1 MNPLIDGRG
10 YGMEFLKRFMN
21 GMSIRNFLTGSVGV
35 LALSLAVFSLNN
47 IVTTRRAAGDI
58 SRMAKSN
65 ELADDILEA
74 AGYEG
79 KEGANTA
86 LALSGDGEADA
97 ATVGHI
103 RELRASGDE
112 AAKKGYEL
120 AGKIVS
126 LDGSNE
132 KLGAALTRA
141 GNAYRDLE
149 AARKKADDNF
159 GRAAK
164 DYSATDWNML
174 MGSYIDANAD
184 LRMKTFTSSRS
195 RESSAEALRMNLVIK
210 QAVYDTMEYA
220 GRERAILARVIASG
234 KPIDR
239 EAQARLDTD
248 RAIVEMNLNTIL
260 ALKDSDVDPDVRKAI
275 SKMEEIFLGR
285 FQEVRKSVYEAGQT
299 GSYPISGK
307 EWVEKATEGIDSI
320 LDVSAAVGKMVDSR
334 IVPDLRASKR
344 SMILSVAGLAL
355 IILLGVASLFVI
367 NGKVISPMLFLNDRM
382 AAIEKSGDLTVKI
395 DVTSRDESGQMAAA
409 FNRMME
415 KFHGVVREIH
425 SSVDYLASS
434 SEELSASA
442 TQIAGG
448 SQAQASKAAQVSTAA
463 QEMSA
468 TITEVARNVSSASEA
483 AMEANRVAVSGGD
496 IVARTIESM
505 NGISRTASESSVIIS
520 NLGSRSHE
528 IGNII
533 NVIDDIADQ
542 TNLLALNAAIEAA
555 RAGEQGRGFAVVA
568 DEVRKL
574 AEKTMK
580 ATKEIGEMIS
590 AMQTETGRAIS
601 SMESEVS
608 AVNAGA
614 RLAGE
619 AGDALKNII
628 DRVSVV
634 TSMVHNITTALE
646 EQSAATEQ
654 IGGDI
659 ESVSG
664 VIAETSKSAQ
674 QIAVA
679 SNEIAR
685 LAAGLKQNVEIF
697 RIQRAKK
704 EMRVEM
710 RAERAGEALFPVREA
725 LEPSF

>member
-1 MNPLIDGRG
+1 MKKLTEKILRG
-10 YGMEFLKRFMN
+10 T
-21 GMSIRNFLTGSVGV
+21 SIRTFLIGTVGIFVITLTVLSINNV
-35 LALSLAVFSLNN
+35 LAA
-47 IVTTRRAAGDI
+47 RRHGQEIARLDTAN
-58 SRMAKSN
+58 M
-65 ELADDILEA
+65 LADYILEA
-74 AGYEG
+74 SGYEAKERGVTAEALGSAAAADGATLRMIQDLRTKGDDTINKAYDLAKKLSDEDEGNSTLDSAVSKSRSLRLELESARKNADRNLGLTAG
-79 KEGANTA
+79 K
-86 LALSGDGEADA
+86 DY
-97 ATVGHI
+97 
-103 RELRASGDE
+103 
-112 AAKKGYEL
+112 AAKEW
-120 AGKIVS
+120 
-126 LDGSNE
+126 
-132 KLGAALTRA
+132 
-141 GNAYRDLE
+141 
-149 AARKKADDNF
+149 
-159 GRAAK
+159 
-164 DYSATDWNML
+164 TDVIT
-174 MGSYIDANAD
+174 SYIDANAD
-184 LRMKTFTSSRS
+184 VRNTAFTTGSGK
-195 RESSAEALRMNLVIK
+195 ETLQEGLRMNLELK
-210 QAVYDTMEYA
+210 NAVWLVSEYA
-220 GRERAILARVIASG
+220 GRERAILARYVSG
-234 KPIDR
+234 RIPFDNNTLEK
-239 EAQARLDTD
+239 LNTD
-248 RAIVEMNLNTIL
+248 RAIININLRPIL
-260 ALKDSDVDPDVRKAI
+260 RLKESNDVNPEVRAAV
-275 SKMEEIFLGR
+275 SRMEEVFLGS
-285 FQEVRKSVYEAGQT
+285 FDELRKSVYDAGQT
-299 GSYPISGK
+299 GNYPVSGQ
-307 EWVEKATEGIDSI
+307 EWIDKSSAAINTI

-674 QIAVA
+674 RIAAA

-697 RIQRAKK
+697 KVDRSK
-704 EMRVEM
+704 ETRQIKGND
-710 RAERAGEALFPVREA
+710 AGRSAVIRRPASARN
-725 LEPSF
+725 

>member
-1 MNPLIDGRG
+1 MKKLTEKILRG
-10 YGMEFLKRFMN
+10 T
-21 GMSIRNFLTGSVGV
+21 SIRTFLIGTVGIFVITLTVLSINNV
-35 LALSLAVFSLNN
+35 LAA
-47 IVTTRRAAGDI
+47 RRHGQEIARLDTAN
-58 SRMAKSN
+58 M
-65 ELADDILEA
+65 LADYILEA
-74 AGYEG
+74 SGYEAKERGVTAEALGSAAAADGATLRMIQDLRTKGDDTINKAYDLAKKLSDEDEGNSTLDSAVSKSRSLRLELESARKNADRNLGLTAG
-79 KEGANTA
+79 K
-86 LALSGDGEADA
+86 DY
-97 ATVGHI
+97 
-103 RELRASGDE
+103 
-112 AAKKGYEL
+112 AAKEW
-120 AGKIVS
+120 
-126 LDGSNE
+126 
-132 KLGAALTRA
+132 
-141 GNAYRDLE
+141 
-149 AARKKADDNF
+149 
-159 GRAAK
+159 
-164 DYSATDWNML
+164 TDVIT
-174 MGSYIDANAD
+174 SYIDANAD
-184 LRMKTFTSSRS
+184 VRNTAFTTGSGK
-195 RESSAEALRMNLVIK
+195 ETLQEGLRMNLELK
-210 QAVYDTMEYA
+210 NAVWLVSEYA
-220 GRERAILARVIASG
+220 GRERAILARYVSG
-234 KPIDR
+234 RIPFDNNTLEK
-239 EAQARLDTD
+239 LNTD
-248 RAIVEMNLNTIL
+248 RAIININLRPIL
-260 ALKDSDVDPDVRKAI
+260 RLKESNDVNPEVRAAV
-275 SKMEEIFLGR
+275 SRMEEVFLGS
-285 FQEVRKSVYEAGQT
+285 FDELRKSVYDAGQT
-299 GSYPISGK
+299 GNYPVSGQ
-307 EWVEKATEGIDSI
+307 EWIDKSSAAINTI